1 MPYCRDCG
9 AYISSSTATYCYD
22 CEQDIVD
29 RSRRSVNRASDDER
43 RRMNNDRD
51 YAHSWL
57 QDVIGW
63 ITALWGI
70 LSKVFSGGGCYITT
84 AVVERKG
91 LDDKSPE
98 MEKLRKFRKEYIL
111 DSNNP
116 ELLNDL
122 EQYYIIGQI
131 IVRWANSRYDS
142 NQIWDYIS
150 KFVFEVVDF
159 VDCEEYERAYLHF
172 KKKTLNIQ
180 KDILANKHKN
190 ALQHAV

>member
-9 AYISSSTATYCYD
+9 TYISSNTNTYCYS

-29 RSRRSVNRASDDER
+29 RSRRSVNRASENER
-43 RRMNNDRD
+43 RRMTNDRN

-70 LSKVFSGGGCYITT
+70 LSKVFTGGGCYITT

-91 LDDKSPE
+91 FDDNCNE
-98 MEKLRKFRKEYIL
+98 MVKLRKFRKEYIL
-111 DSNNP
+111 ESKNP

-122 EQYYIIGQI
+122 NEYYIIGQM
-131 IVRWANSRYDS
+131 IVRWANSRYDA

-150 KFVFEVVDF
+150 KYVFKVAELA
-159 VDCEEYERAYLHF
+159 ENNNYEQAFSYF
-172 KKKTLNIQ
+172 KERTLNIQ
-180 KDILANKHKN
+180 RDILINKHKN
-190 ALQHAV
+190 ALQH